1 MVSAYA
7 KNLIQRVMDASFGTT
22 WEEAV
27 REWEIVDCE
36 EDEECESYCV
46 CGKEHIRYLYTIRN
60 VETGRQIYPIGSS
73 CIQKFQRDDLEEEI
87 AVMEGMFKLYRA
99 IRNREMIELS
109 SKYFS
114 KKLLWALYEDGA
126 FAPSQYNDF
135 DGHND
140 YQFMLDMFNKRIKSN
155 ITQRQQAKI
164 RGIIAYSIRPYLLRK
179 LKFKSRV

>member
-1 MVSAYA
+1 MASAYA

-60 VETGRQIYPIGSS
+60 VETGRQICPIGSS
-73 CIQKFQRDDLEEEI
+73 CIRKFQRDDLEEEI
-87 AVMEGMFKLYRA
+87 SIMEGMFKLYRA
-99 IRNREMIELS
+99 IRNQEMIELS

-114 KKLLWALYEDGA
+114 KKLLLALYEDGA
-126 FAPSQYNDF
+126 FKPSAYNNFDGYNDYEF
-135 DGHND
+135 L
-140 YQFMLDMFNKRIKSN
+140 LDMFNKRNKLN
-155 ITQRQQAKI
+155 ISDRQQAKI
-164 RGIIAYSIRPYLLRK
+164 RGLIAYSIKPYLSSR
-179 LKFKSRV
+179 LKVR